1 MCPSTIVSFIQGR
14 QKKECISIYF
24 WAGTFYLH
32 HRRNVLGMYLLLC
45 KLPALPCPPLSWL
58 GHAHFVEHLAD
69 SGGNG
74 FSTTYVGGYDWSC
87 CLRLHCVDLQPCE
100 RKHPL
105 LPLGAPAV
113 CSGRSGKGRPG
124 GAYSHLLWQVG

>member
-1 MCPSTIVSFIQGR
+1 V
-14 QKKECISIYF
+14 
-24 WAGTFYLH
+24 
-32 HRRNVLGMYLLLC
+32 
-45 KLPALPCPPLSWL
+45 KLPVL

-100 RKHPL
+100 L
-105 LPLGAPAV
+105 LSLVTSVVALWELRQSAGGGPAKGGQEELTRTCYGKWADLGPRV
-113 CSGRSGKGRPG
+113 
-124 GAYSHLLWQVG
+124 L

>member
-1 MCPSTIVSFIQGR
+1 M
-14 QKKECISIYF
+14 
-24 WAGTFYLH
+24 
-32 HRRNVLGMYLLLC
+32 
-45 KLPALPCPPLSWL
+45 LPVL

-74 FSTTYVGGYDWSC
+74 FCTTYVGGYDWSC

-105 LPLGAPAV
+105 LHSGSSGSLQWAVRQREARRSLLAPVMA
-113 CSGRSGKGRPG
+113 SG
-124 GAYSHLLWQVG
+124 LT